1 MIVTE
6 RLELV
11 PAASMHAQ
19 AALESNAA
27 LGRALHVTIP
37 ASWPPSF
44 VDPTVYRS
52 TLDALAVGPS
62 AWSLHFVVKKEGR
75 VLIGTC
81 GFRGAPTADGTVR
94 LGYAIVSDE
103 QRKGHASEA
112 VRGLVSHAFAV
123 NAVRRAIAETAPESA
138 AAVGVLRK
146 CGFEPMKGTNSE
158 PGMVRFE
165 LTRP

>member
-11 PAASMHAQ
+11 PAGSSHAQ
-19 AALESNAA
+19 AALDGNAA
-27 LGRALHVTIP
+27 LGLALKASVP
-37 ASWPPSF
+37 SSWPPHF
-44 VDPTVYRS
+44 VDPTVYRT

-62 AWSLHFVVKKEGR
+62 AWSLHFIVRKEGR
-75 VLIGTC
+75 LVIGTC

-94 LGYAIVSDE
+94 LGYAIVSDQ
-103 QRKGHASEA
+103 QRKGYASEA